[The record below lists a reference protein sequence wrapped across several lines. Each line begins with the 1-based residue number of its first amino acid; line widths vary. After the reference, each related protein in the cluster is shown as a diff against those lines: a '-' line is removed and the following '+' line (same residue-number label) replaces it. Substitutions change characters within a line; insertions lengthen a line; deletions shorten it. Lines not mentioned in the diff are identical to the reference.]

1 MPTAR
6 HKSDEQ
12 IRAFKADVATLDA
25 KIYPDLASAIQTVNG
40 KLGDLAGLRQR
51 VDHFSVLQTD
61 STAIY
66 SSAVAALVDAMGVS
80 VKYNKDA
87 SLSHKLIAYISFV
100 RAKEN
105 AAQERALGAVI
116 FATDKAEPA
125 QLQAMLNRIGQ
136 QDAHLADFN
145 GVAATAERAS
155 LEAVLTGQPAQ
166 NVLQMRSVLMAKS
179 AEGGFGID
187 PTVWFKIM
195 TDKINALHET
205 EKLVANNII
214 ASANALRDDS
224 RNTLL
229 AFVLLG
235 ALAIGA
241 TFVVSLWV
249 ARSISKPL
257 RTTVAFAEAAI
268 VNNDFTGSIPSS
280 DVREVA
286 SAASAFNH
294 LMQKFRTVIDG
305 VRQSSEQLTRAAHG
319 MAESS
324 QAVSQSSVTQANAA
338 SSVATAVEQAS
349 VSVSETSSSAQL
361 AATTV
366 ARAREDSERAL
377 EVMREMI
384 AQTNNIAQMIRQ
396 SSSNVQLLDDSSQK
410 IGGIVQ
416 VIKDIADQTNLL
428 ALNAAI
434 GGGARRGAGPWV
446 CRGG

>member
-1 MPTAR
+1 
-6 HKSDEQ
+6 
-12 IRAFKADVATLDA
+12 
-25 KIYPDLASAIQTVNG
+25 
-40 KLGDLAGLRQR
+40 
-51 VDHFSVLQTD
+51 
-61 STAIY
+61 
-66 SSAVAALVDAMGVS
+66 
-80 VKYNKDA
+80 
-87 SLSHKLIAYISFV
+87 
-100 RAKEN
+100 
-105 AAQERALGAVI
+105 
-116 FATDKAEPA
+116 
-125 QLQAMLNRIGQ
+125 
-136 QDAHLADFN
+136 
-145 GVAATAERAS
+145 
-155 LEAVLTGQPAQ
+155 
-166 NVLQMRSVLMAKS
+166 
-179 AEGGFGID
+179 
-187 PTVWFKIM
+187 
-195 TDKINALHET
+195 
-205 EKLVANNII
+205 
-214 ASANALRDDS
+214 
-224 RNTLL
+224 
-229 AFVLLG
+229 
-235 ALAIGA
+235 
-241 TFVVSLWV
+241 
-249 ARSISKPL
+249 
-257 RTTVAFAEAAI
+257 
-268 VNNDFTGSIPSS
+268 
-280 DVREVA
+280 
-286 SAASAFNH
+286 
-294 LMQKFRTVIDG
+294 MQKFRTVIDG